1 MVAINIK
8 LNIPD
13 SIAREARADRLL
25 TANGIKALLQDEI
38 RRRKVGKLF
47 DAADRLAALERRAL
61 STEEVEAEIKAVR
74 SSRQAVGAR
83 RR

>member
-1 MVAINIK
+1 MVAVNIK

-25 TANGIKALLQDEI
+25 TANGIKTLLQDEI

-47 DAADRLAALERRAL
+47 DAGDRLAALGRQPL
-61 STEEVEAEIKAVR
+61 SAEEVEAEVKAVR